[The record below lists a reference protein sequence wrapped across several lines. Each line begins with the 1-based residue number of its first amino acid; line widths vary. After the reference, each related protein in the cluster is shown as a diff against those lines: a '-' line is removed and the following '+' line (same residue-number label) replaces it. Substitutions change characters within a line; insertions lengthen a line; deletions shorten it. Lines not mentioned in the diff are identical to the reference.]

1 MIETLV
7 RWDHELFIYM
17 NGLGSEPYDRF
28 WIFLTQ
34 IRSWTPLFV
43 LFIVL
48 FMLKFPK
55 RRAMISIGS
64 VLSLV
69 AFITL
74 LTHLVKDFVGR
85 LRPNNDPALSD
96 LIRVLQHPNDYS
108 FFSGHAA
115 SSFAI
120 TTLVILLMRD
130 RLKWSWWFLVWP
142 VLFAYSRIYVGVHF
156 PLDIV
161 VGMLVGVVTGYWFFK
176 MTKRF
181 IAPDSSSTHRV

>member
-7 RWDHELFIYM
+7 RWDRELFIYL
-17 NGLGSEPYDRF
+17 NGLGSEPYDAF
-28 WIFLTQ
+28 WILLTQ

-55 RRAMISIGS
+55 RRALISIGS
-64 VLSLV
+64 VLSLA

-74 LTHLVKDFVGR
+74 LTHLVKEFVGR

-142 VLFAYSRIYVGVHF
+142 LLFAYSRIYVGVHF
-156 PLDIV
+156 PLDIFI
-161 VGMLVGVVTGYWFFK
+161 GMLVGVVTGRWFFT

-181 IAPDSSSTHRV
+181 IVPDSSSSHRV

>member
-7 RWDHELFIYM
+7 RWDRELFIYL
-17 NGLGSEPYDRF
+17 NGLGSEPYDGF
-28 WIFLTQ
+28 WILLTQ

-55 RRAMISIGS
+55 RRALISIGS
-64 VLSLV
+64 VLSLA

-74 LTHLVKDFVGR
+74 LTHLVKEFVGR

-142 VLFAYSRIYVGVHF
+142 LLFAYSRIYVGVHF
-156 PLDIV
+156 PLDIFI
-161 VGMLVGVVTGYWFFK
+161 GMLVGVVTGRWFFT

-181 IAPDSSSTHRV
+181 IVPDSSSSHRV